1 MKRNMSLLSL
11 ASVLMTLVACSS
23 GTKPD
28 SNQTPAAPEVVAP
41 KVGII
46 QVPKF
51 RIECGVSLQLPEDY
65 KSRNGKY
72 VFNGDL
78 AESGQMNIDG
88 RDVDLMMVESDE
100 PDRELKV
107 GDRFRETFA
116 RDGLKAHIDYVVTGI
131 CDPKD
136 EACEVINFDA
146 TITVE
151 RNGAKQQIKTSGL
164 LGC

>member
-1 MKRNMSLLSL
+1 MKRSVALLSL
-11 ASVLMTLVACSS
+11 APVLMTLVACSS
-23 GTKPD
+23 GTKPAL
-28 SNQTPAAPEVVAP
+28 NQAPTSSEVITP
-41 KVGII
+41 KIGII

-88 RDVDLMMVESDE
+88 RDVDLMMVDSNE
-100 PDRELKV
+100 PNRELKV
-107 GDRFRETFA
+107 GDHFRETFA
-116 RDGLKAHIDYVVTGI
+116 GDDLKAHIDYVVTGI

-136 EACEVINFDA
+136 EDCEVINFDA

-151 RNGAKQQIKTSGL
+151 RHGGKQQVKTSGL